1 MQCGQE
7 VHDSKVTSK
16 IICAQALDM
25 PTSSMRS
32 FVLEGDVIPRAMLSS
47 DPSFTLLKRWSVVR
61 AGLQLRETLFGSGV
75 PLSSSRFLFDS
86 VGDTFLIRWDAKTGP
101 QVVPLTA
108 DAIEAEMQRATD
120 ELLSFDGQRLMQ
132 AWLDHLHSS
141 YTQELEAAAKLQGRQ
156 TPGL

>member
-1 MQCGQE
+1 
-7 VHDSKVTSK
+7 
-16 IICAQALDM
+16 M
-25 PTSSMRS
+25 PASSMRS

-75 PLSSSRFLFDS
+75 PLSPSRFLFDS
-86 VGDTFLIRWDAKTGP
+86 VGDTYLIRWDAKTGP

-108 DAIEAEMQRATD
+108 EAIEAKMQRATD

-141 YTQELEAAAKLQGRQ
+141 YTQELEAAAKLESRRN
-156 TPGL
+156 PNV